1 MKNLTAKCWDWIK
14 TPELY
19 KPEIKPI
26 IVITITIMKKVLIA
40 FGIAAACYACGG
52 GTTEGDSK
60 PVSNNESNANSQIGG
75 EAQPAPSTTTPAAD
89 AAAAP
94 APAATTAAAGKDGKA
109 LIEGSDCRT
118 CHKDDAKLIGPA
130 YKEVAAKYESNDKNV
145 KMLAE
150 KIVKG
155 GQGVWGEIPMA
166 GHPNV
171 SQEDAEA
178 MVKYILTM
186 K

>member
-1 MKNLTAKCWDWIK
+1 
-14 TPELY
+14 
-19 KPEIKPI
+19 
-26 IVITITIMKKVLIA
+26 MKKAFLVL
-40 FGIAAACYACGG
+40 FIAAGIYACGG

-60 PVSNNESNANSQIGG
+60 PISTNEENKNSQIGG
-75 EAQPAPSTTTPAAD
+75 EAAAPATATAPAAD
-89 AAAAP
+89 ATAPAAAP
-94 APAATTAAAGKDGKA
+94 VAAAGKDGKA

-118 CHKDDAKLIGPA
+118 CHKDDAKLIGPS
-130 YKEVAAKYESNDKNV
+130 YKEVAAKYESNDKNI

-150 KIVKG
+150 KVLKG

-166 GHPNV
+166 GHPTL
-171 SQEDAEA
+171 STEDAEA

>member
-1 MKNLTAKCWDWIK
+1 
-14 TPELY
+14 
-19 KPEIKPI
+19 
-26 IVITITIMKKVLIA
+26 MKKVLMA
-40 FGIAAACYACGG
+40 FGIAVALYACGG

-75 EAQPAPSTTTPAAD
+75 STEPAAAAPAPATD

-94 APAATTAAAGKDGKA
+94 APAAEATTAAAGKDGKA

-118 CHKDDAKLIGPA
+118 CHQDAAKLIGPA
-130 YKEVAAKYESNDKNV
+130 YKDVAAKYESNDKNV

-150 KIVKG
+150 KIIKG

-178 MVKYILTM
+178 MVRYILSM

>member
-1 MKNLTAKCWDWIK
+1 
-14 TPELY
+14 
-19 KPEIKPI
+19 
-26 IVITITIMKKVLIA
+26 MKKVLFV
-40 FGIAAACYACGG
+40 FGIALACYACGG
-52 GTTEGDSK
+52 GASEETK
-60 PVSNNESNANSQIGG
+60 PAVSNNESNGNSQIGG
-75 EAQPAPSTTTPAAD
+75 ASEP

-94 APAATTAAAGKDGKA
+94 APAATEAAPVAEAAAAPAGKDGKA

-118 CHKDDAKLIGPA
+118 CHKDDAKLIGPS
-130 YKEVAAKYESNDKNV
+130 YKEVAKKYESNEKNI

-150 KIVKG
+150 KVVKG

-171 SQEDAEA
+171 SAEDAEA
-178 MVKYILTM
+178 MVKYILSM